1 MKGFLKIQG
10 KATIL
15 VKNMRTTVRSSNRST
30 GKLEK
35 IKQEIEEV
43 EKNGSNSKAN
53 FRELYK
59 EVVSCLAVK
68 ESGTFKQELKTVSG
82 EAQKCY
88 MQMEELSEEMD
99 CQLVTNKSIKEKTV
113 IEQSLHKDIEKLKDE
128 KAKMEES
135 LRKDIEKLKDEK
147 AKMEES
153 LRKDIEKLKD
163 EKAKMEESLR
173 KDRL

>member
-1 MKGFLKIQG
+1 MAIKKFKELEINFAKRKASIMKGFLKIQG

-15 VKNMRTTVRSSNRST
+15 VKNMRTTVSSSNRST

-43 EKNGSNSKAN
+43 EKNGSNSKAD

-59 EVVSCLAVK
+59 EIVACLTVK
-68 ESGTFKQELKTVSG
+68 EDETFKEELKTVTG

-88 MQMEELSEEMD
+88 KQMEELSNEMD
-99 CQLVTNKSIKEKTV
+99 CQLVTNKSIKEK
-113 IEQSLHKDIEKLKDE
+113 IAI
-128 KAKMEES
+128 EES

-147 AKMEES
+147 MKIEI
-153 LRKDIEKLKD
+153 DILDLKKVV
-163 EKAKMEESLR
+163 EQKIGTR
-173 KDRL
+173 Y